1 MFISID
7 KNGKLALREPDN
19 FKRLHIEAGDDVT
32 REQVGRALEPIA
44 AADGNDFWIDV
55 AALKQLG
62 RAGDAV
68 WEESFDAMI
77 RSVQKFGWVSPDGR
91 RVRCHLKGD
100 S

>member
-7 KNGKLALREPDN
+7 KNGKLALREPDD
-19 FKRLHIEAGDDVT
+19 FKRLHIEAGDVR

-55 AALKQLG
+55 AAVKQLG
-62 RAGDAV
+62 RAGDAA

-91 RVRCHLKGD
+91 RVRCHLKT

>member
-7 KNGKLALREPDN
+7 KNGKLALREPDD
-19 FKRLHIEAGDDVT
+19 FKRLHIEAGDDAT
-32 REQVGRALEPIA
+32 RELVGRALESIA
-44 AADGNDFWIDV
+44 AADGDNFWIDV

-62 RAGDAV
+62 RAEDAS
-68 WEESFDAMI
+68 WGESFDAMI

-91 RVRCHLKGD
+91 RVRCHLKT